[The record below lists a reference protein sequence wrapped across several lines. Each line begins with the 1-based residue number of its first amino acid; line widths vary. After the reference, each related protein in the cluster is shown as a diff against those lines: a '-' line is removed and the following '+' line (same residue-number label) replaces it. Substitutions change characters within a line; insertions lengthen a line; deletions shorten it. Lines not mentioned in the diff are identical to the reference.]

1 MSDVI
6 NLDLFLEYFSYYLK
20 MVIYINKS
28 TYEESYLD
36 FLIKLH
42 NKIHK
47 IHVKKLEDEYSLKI
61 VKKCLK
67 DIHQLST
74 IISLF
79 ENSKGKNPIAE
90 ILDHMKNNKIFIIP
104 KILPGWF
111 LHGVYSDIVWQYT
124 RCLYYF
130 SKILLYP
137 EQTKKNMKVLEIIIG
152 DIASYEGMEKL
163 QKLMEEDQYMTENL
177 VNLDNISTVHEASNK
192 VKSMFFQ
199 NGENPQLDKII
210 NSVTQQLSGYD
221 MTPASILP
229 NIANI
234 IKNVSAEIREDVEKN
249 PEQMQNTFQSV
260 KGVLESFNTS
270 ESGFD
275 IKKLMSSAR
284 LDQEEIEKSE
294 FLGKIENFLKKND
307 NGKQLLEETID
318 IDGQI
323 DFKKLQDLIEKS

>member
-1 MSDVI
+1 
-6 NLDLFLEYFSYYLK
+6 
-20 MVIYINKS
+20 
-28 TYEESYLD
+28 
-36 FLIKLH
+36 
-42 NKIHK
+42 
-47 IHVKKLEDEYSLKI
+47 
-61 VKKCLK
+61 
-67 DIHQLST
+67 
-74 IISLF
+74 
-79 ENSKGKNPIAE
+79 
-90 ILDHMKNNKIFIIP
+90 
-104 KILPGWF
+104 
-111 LHGVYSDIVWQYT
+111 
-124 RCLYYF
+124 
-130 SKILLYP
+130 
-137 EQTKKNMKVLEIIIG
+137 MKVLEIIIG

>member
-104 KILPGWF
+104 KILP
-111 LHGVYSDIVWQYT
+111 
-124 RCLYYF
+124 
-130 SKILLYP
+130 
-137 EQTKKNMKVLEIIIG
+137 
-152 DIASYEGMEKL
+152 
-163 QKLMEEDQYMTENL
+163 
-177 VNLDNISTVHEASNK
+177 
-192 VKSMFFQ
+192 
-199 NGENPQLDKII
+199 
-210 NSVTQQLSGYD
+210 
-221 MTPASILP
+221 
-229 NIANI
+229 
-234 IKNVSAEIREDVEKN
+234 
-249 PEQMQNTFQSV
+249 
-260 KGVLESFNTS
+260 
-270 ESGFD
+270 
-275 IKKLMSSAR
+275 
-284 LDQEEIEKSE
+284 
-294 FLGKIENFLKKND
+294 
-307 NGKQLLEETID
+307 
-318 IDGQI
+318 
-323 DFKKLQDLIEKS
+323 